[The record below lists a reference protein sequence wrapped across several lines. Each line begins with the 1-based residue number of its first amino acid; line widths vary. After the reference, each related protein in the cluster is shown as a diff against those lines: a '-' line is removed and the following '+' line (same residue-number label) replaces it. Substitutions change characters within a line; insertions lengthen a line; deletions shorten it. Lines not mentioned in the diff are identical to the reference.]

1 MDGTGKLYWIVPS
14 DIPNLDLPD
23 RTFGFIQA
31 DENVIVMLVDEDA
44 DLESEVDLKKGH
56 IGTLVRYR
64 ARKVNDGIYYATR
77 VSKLLEAAVAGSETE
92 AAVAPSSP
100 DEKPGRLQGKNQEG
114 FTGNPRAGFVG
125 NIRVEGE
132 SDPVFINADDE
143 IDWIPT
149 TLRTEATQQ
158 HPGRLDILFAMN
170 GEKVQ
175 LVRRA

>member
-23 RTFGFIQA
+23 RNFGFIQA
-31 DENVIVMLVDEDA
+31 DENVIVMLADEDA
-44 DLESEVDLKKGH
+44 DLESDVDLKSGH
-56 IGTLVRYR
+56 VGTLVRYR

-77 VSKLLEAAVAGSETE
+77 VSQLLETE

-114 FTGNPRAGFVG
+114 FVGSPRAGFVG
-125 NIRVEGE
+125 NIRVAGE
-132 SDPVFINADDE
+132 NDAVFINADDE

-149 TLRTEATQQ
+149 TLSTEATHK
-158 HPGRLDILFAMN
+158 HPGRLDILFAMT